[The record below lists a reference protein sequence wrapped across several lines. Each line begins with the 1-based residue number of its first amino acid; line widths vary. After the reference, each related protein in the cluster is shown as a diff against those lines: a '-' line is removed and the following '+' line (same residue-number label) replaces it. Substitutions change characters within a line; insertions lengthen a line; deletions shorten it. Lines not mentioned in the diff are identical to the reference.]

1 MCVFVYLSVV
11 CLCVLKFVYTCC
23 ECVVFAGVCAV
34 FVTRMF
40 GVFVWCFGC
49 LACVALMFFVLTC
62 LPCSF
67 KVCCMLLSGCG
78 VL

>member
-1 MCVFVYLSVV
+1 MCVWFVLV
-11 CLCVLKFVYTCC
+11 FVSNM
-23 ECVVFAGVCAV
+23 VGVCAV